1 MVGLVLLI
9 ACINL
14 ASLLLARGAGR
25 RHELAVRRHGASRWR
40 LIRQSLIESMMLS
53 LAGAGLGLV
62 LASWGRTILLGFF
75 NVLPEG
81 FRIDTTTD
89 LNVLAFTLGTSVLT
103 AVLFGLIPA
112 FRAAS
117 VDPAAGLKDRAA
129 LSAPRLR
136 LGRVLVSVQIG
147 LSTLLVVGAG
157 LLIQTFANLS
167 RLDPGFDPENL
178 LLFRLNAAQAGY
190 SGQQLVEFYENA
202 RRSVAAIPGVH
213 AVSFSDVP
221 LVAGESTVSTVSVA
235 GRTDADKRLQVFRL
249 VVGDSFFSTMGIHLL
264 LGCDFTEMDADP
276 GTRVMVV
283 NESFARVLFPG
294 ENPVGQSF
302 SSGRKDYQ
310 IVGVCN
316 DAKYQSLRDVAQPVM
331 YFPYRQHIAD
341 ATCFEVRS
349 VLPAL
354 SLVGAVRKA
363 VAALD
368 RDIPLTSIKTQQ
380 QQLDQS
386 IAPERLV
393 TSLCSFLA
401 LLAVLLSCTGLY
413 ALIAY
418 SVTRRTGKL
427 ESEWPSEHNLATS
440 PGRFCGRQY

>member
-1 MVGLVLLI
+1 M
-9 ACINL
+9 
-14 ASLLLARGAGR
+14 
-25 RHELAVRRHGASRWR
+25 
-40 LIRQSLIESMMLS
+40 
-53 LAGAGLGLV
+53 
-62 LASWGRTILLGFF
+62 
-75 NVLPEG
+75 
-81 FRIDTTTD
+81 
-89 LNVLAFTLGTSVLT
+89 
-103 AVLFGLIPA
+103 
-112 FRAAS
+112 
-117 VDPAAGLKDRAA
+117 
-129 LSAPRLR
+129 
-136 LGRVLVSVQIG
+136 QIG

-264 LGCDFTEMDADP
+264 LGRDFTEMDADP

-354 SLVGAVRKA
+354 SLVWRGAQGRGRPRPRYPAHEHQNSATATGPVHRTRA
-363 VAALD
+363 VGDFAV
-368 RDIPLTSIKTQQ
+368 
-380 QQLDQS
+380 QLPRP
-386 IAPERLV
+386 AGGP
-393 TSLCSFLA
+393 
-401 LLAVLLSCTGLY
+401 AVLHRPLCIDRLQCHASHGRNWSPNGHRSTTSRRRLADSAGGNTDGGGRRGGRHPNRACPHTSHTKCSLW
-413 ALIAY
+413 
-418 SVTRRTGKL
+418 RRTPRPCYLGGCCCSIPRRCRRGGL
-427 ESEWPSEHNLATS
+427 DPRPA
-440 PGRFCGRQY
+440 GCQD